1 MRFVLADAY
10 GGLADLG
17 RDDQHGPKRDAYAA
31 VGDVIEVT
39 TTSLMDLLEQQGA
52 PAVIDYLSIDT
63 EGSELAI
70 LEGVDWS
77 RYQFRCI
84 TVEHN
89 FTAQRQGIQA
99 LLEAQG
105 YQRREAQW
113 DDWYWKEIHPPS

>member
-1 MRFVLADAY
+1 MRFVLADAF
-10 GGLADLG
+10 GGLEDHG
-17 RDDQHGPKRDAYAA
+17 RDDMHTDKRDAYAA
-31 VGDVIEVT
+31 VGDVIDVT
-39 TTSLMDLLEQQGA
+39 TISLMDLLDQQGA

-70 LEGVDWS
+70 LEGIDWR

-89 FTAQRQGIQA
+89 FTEQRQGIHK

-105 YQRREAQW
+105 YQRQEAAF
-113 DDWYWKEIHPPS
+113 DDWYIKNI